1 MGRNTV
7 VRRIAAWVL
16 AVLCA
21 VAILPVYDWGGS
33 ANASE
38 DEWEKT
44 VDFLGTTGIKAPTA
58 PDYWDKDWA
67 GSFIWFGHYNKSPI
81 KFRVLDPQ
89 TTKFGGNTVFLDCAS
104 VLYRSEFK
112 SNVRPYTEGVYVNSW
127 QNSEIRQSLNSTGFL
142 YHDYGFTDQ
151 ERDVIAESTVAS
163 HKLTTNAT
171 WGEQDERRIAAET
184 MKNYVALKGDKVFLL
199 DAEDVVNPV
208 YGYYGGDISYLY
220 NEEIACR
227 DKWNGVNS
235 VDSAWWLRSAST
247 ETDWMAGIILNGN
260 RLWSYMVDYS
270 YGVSPAMNLDLNKVL
285 FSSAVKGEAGKTGTE
300 YKLTIIDDSKSINVT
315 SGKKITTDNYK
326 TVTVPYTLGG
336 NSYAYSRISLLV
348 LDKEYTPGNTN
359 NAGIV
364 SYTKLNTSGSN
375 PAQEGTVTFE
385 LPSMIKLHP
394 EYWGTEYYLYLVA
407 ENVNGQHVTDYSSAP
422 LLIED
427 PSAAKVLSFD
437 LNSGVSGA
445 PSAISAA
452 AGTSVTIPKSS
463 PVRNGYYF
471 MGWSASMTATSA
483 TYKSGDKITMNASL
497 KLYAV
502 WKAATYKL
510 AFDGNGATGGSA
522 PASISV
528 TGGGTATVPKC
539 TLTRTG
545 YYFMGWSTSNTA
557 TTATYKSG
565 SQITLT
571 GNLTLFAVW
580 KSASPVTYT
589 LSFDRNGGSGNAPAK
604 ITAASGS
611 TVTVPKCSITRE
623 GYYFMG
629 WSTSRGGAVAYKSG
643 DTLKLTK
650 DTVLYAAWKAKT
662 VTLSFDRNGG
672 SGNAPAKVTTT
683 YGSTVTIEKC
693 TVNRDGYWFLG
704 WSTVR
709 NGEVKYK
716 SGNAITLKDNTVLYA
731 VWKKK

>member
-58 PDYWDKDWA
+58 PDYWDDEWE
-67 GSFIWFGHYNKSPI
+67 GSYIWFGHYNKRPI
-81 KFRVLDPQ
+81 KFRVLAPQ
-89 TTKFGGNTVFLDCAS
+89 TNKFGGNTVFLDCAS
-104 VLYRSEFK
+104 SLYTSNFR
-112 SNVRPYTEGVYVNSW
+112 SNVRPYTEGVLVNHWKDSD
-127 QNSEIRQSLNSTGFL
+127 IRESLNSTGFL
-142 YHDYGFTDQ
+142 YHDFGFTDQ
-151 ERDVIAESTVAS
+151 ERDVIAKSAVAS
-163 HKLTTNAT
+163 HMLATNAT
-171 WGEQDERRIAAET
+171 WGEQDERAIVAELA
-184 MKNYVALKGDKVFLL
+184 KNYVPLTGEKVFLL
-199 DAEDVVNPV
+199 DAEDVTNPV
-208 YGYYGGDISYLY
+208 YGYYGGDISHL
-220 NEEIACR
+220 NNDQVASR
-227 DKWNGVNS
+227 DKSNGS
-235 VDSAWWLRSAST
+235 SSYWWLRSQCT
-247 ETDWMAGIILNGN
+247 KVDWCAMVVANGN
-260 RLWSYMVDYS
+260 RVNSFMVDYEF
-270 YGVSPAMNLDLNKVL
+270 GVSPAMNLDLNKVL
-285 FSSAVKGEAGKTGTE
+285 FSSAVKGNAGAAGTE
-300 YKLTIIDDSKSINVT
+300 YKLTIIDDTKSIEVT
-315 SGKKITTDNYK
+315 SGKKITTDNYN

-364 SYTKLNTSGSN
+364 SYEKLNTTGSN
-375 PAQEGTVTFE
+375 PAQEGNVTFE

-394 EYWGTEYYLYLVA
+394 EYWGTQYYLYLVA
-407 ENVNGQHVTDYSSAP
+407 ENVNNSYVTDYASAP
-422 LLIED
+422 LPIED
-427 PSAAKVLSFD
+427 PNASKVLSFD
-437 LNSGVSGA
+437 LNGGLSGA
-445 PSAISAA
+445 PAAITAT
-452 AGTSVTIPKSS
+452 AGVSVTIPKSS

-471 MGWSASMTATSA
+471 LGWSTSKTASAA
-483 TYKSGDKITMNASL
+483 TYKSGDKITLNASV

-510 AFDGNGATGGSA
+510 TFDGNGATGGTA
-522 PASISV
+522 PSTITVS
-528 TGGGTATVPKC
+528 GGGTATVPKC

-545 YYFMGWSTSNTA
+545 YYFMGWATSNTA
-557 TTATYKSG
+557 TTAAYKSG
-565 SQITLT
+565 SKITLS

-580 KSASPVTYT
+580 KNATPVTYT

-604 ITAASGS
+604 ITTASGS
-611 TVTVPKCSITRE
+611 TVTIPKCSVNRE
-623 GYYFMG
+623 GHYFMG
-629 WSTSRGGAVAYKSG
+629 WSTTRGGAVAYKSG
-643 DTLKLTK
+643 DTLTLTK
-650 DTVLYAAWKAKT
+650 DTVLYAVWKAKT

-672 SGNAPAKVTTT
+672 SGNAPSKVTTT
-683 YGSTVTIEKC
+683 YGSVVTIEKC
-693 TVNRDGYWFLG
+693 SISREGYWFLG

-709 NGEVKYK
+709 GGEVKYK